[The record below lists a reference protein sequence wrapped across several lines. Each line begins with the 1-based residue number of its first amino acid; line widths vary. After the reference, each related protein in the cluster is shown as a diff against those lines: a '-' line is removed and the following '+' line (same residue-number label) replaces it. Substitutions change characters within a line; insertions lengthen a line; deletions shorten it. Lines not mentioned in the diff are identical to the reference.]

1 MATTRKQGVENPKK
15 VRPKYDSIFFRSIFV
30 CFFVTISS
38 SSHQHNMPETVGT
51 NKAKKVKTVA
61 PSEGPAKAPS
71 KDPPSHPPSIEPST
85 PIETPAKPSATST
98 KSSEMITPDG
108 STAGDDKPPAF
119 VGCTE
124 GGKEE
129 LGDVPHELFSKNVA
143 DNLSKAMKVEV
154 MNVASLSRGLR
165 QDPAPYDSSDDEEY
179 DVASVPRSNI
189 VMSPESGPRIGNRNE
204 IYGMEFGCPY
214 VVAAW
219 MGKNGPFTDEK
230 IYDKEWATDL
240 IQSVWE
246 RTKIGIEGFKDMT
259 LKCNR
264 LQIHSVKLMRNRHE
278 NRAKTFRYTNGGV
291 GYYYVFIKLF
301 SKSEVKAGLNNE
313 EVLLN
318 WLKAIRDDFC
328 ATRARFTFRLEIGGL
343 IGRSEA
349 RYRALDTLL
358 LDSDVAEY
366 ARMFYGRKI
375 NNGTMLKDPKRVAQ
389 FYSVWNHTAAR
400 DLLS

>member
-1 MATTRKQGVENPKK
+1 
-15 VRPKYDSIFFRSIFV
+15 
-30 CFFVTISS
+30 
-38 SSHQHNMPETVGT
+38 MPETVGT

-61 PSEGPAKAPS
+61 PSEMPAKAPSEVSAKAPS
-71 KDPPSHPPSIEPST
+71 KDPPSPPSIMPSA

-240 IQSVWE
+240 IQSIWE
-246 RTKIGIEGFKDMT
+246 RTKIGIEGFFGRDT
-259 LKCNR
+259 ELKFDN
-264 LQIHSVKLMRNRHE
+264 
-278 NRAKTFRYTNGGV
+278 
-291 GYYYVFIKLF
+291 
-301 SKSEVKAGLNNE
+301 
-313 EVLLN
+313 
-318 WLKAIRDDFC
+318 
-328 ATRARFTFRLEIGGL
+328 
-343 IGRSEA
+343 
-349 RYRALDTLL
+349 
-358 LDSDVAEY
+358 
-366 ARMFYGRKI
+366 
-375 NNGTMLKDPKRVAQ
+375 
-389 FYSVWNHTAAR
+389 
-400 DLLS
+400 